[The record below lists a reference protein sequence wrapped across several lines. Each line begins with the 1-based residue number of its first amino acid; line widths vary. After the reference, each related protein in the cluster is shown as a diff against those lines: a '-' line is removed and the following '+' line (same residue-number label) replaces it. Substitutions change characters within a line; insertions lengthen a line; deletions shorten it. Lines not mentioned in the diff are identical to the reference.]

1 MRLSCRSASLLA
13 ALASAMSFPQAA
25 LAAWPD
31 KPLRL
36 VVPFPTGGA
45 ADLMGRSLSTNL
57 AQRLGQPV
65 VLESRGGAGGAIA
78 VEAVAQAAPDGY
90 SLLLATMGTHA
101 INPALYAKLRYD
113 PLRDFTAVSLTHA
126 TPRVLV
132 VHPSVPAT
140 SVASLIVHAR
150 SRPGELT
157 YGSAGSGSSSHLA
170 GELFAAMA
178 GVRFTHVPYKGS
190 APALVDL
197 LAGRISMSFDSI
209 AVHAEPLKA
218 GKLRAIGVTSPQPV
232 AALPGVPPIARGDP
246 SMRGYEVANWLG
258 IVGPAGMPREVVA
271 RLGTELEKIA
281 GDDAVRVPLV
291 ALGIEPMSSSPQ
303 AFTELIRSEI
313 PKWALI
319 VKASGAR
326 AD

>member
-65 VLESRGGAGGAIA
+65 VLENRGGAGGAIA

-197 LAGRISMSFDSI
+197 HKPFPTVAAKLDHGQWTKA
-209 AVHAEPLKA
+209 AEEELLRVA
-218 GKLRAIGVTSPQPV
+218 GK
-232 AALPGVPPIARGDP
+232 
-246 SMRGYEVANWLG
+246 
-258 IVGPAGMPREVVA
+258 
-271 RLGTELEKIA
+271 
-281 GDDAVRVPLV
+281 
-291 ALGIEPMSSSPQ
+291 
-303 AFTELIRSEI
+303 
-313 PKWALI
+313 
-319 VKASGAR
+319 
-326 AD
+326 